1 MRKRL
6 FHKKGSIM
14 VETIIAITVVS
25 LVIFT
30 AVSLSISSMNT
41 AQSAVRR
48 AQAQHFAEDALVCF
62 LAADNADQF
71 SDALA
76 FRGGFSDSTVT
87 GSEHVYTLS
96 GGNYQAVVQVEYPAD
111 GRATFHVQ
119 VTDRDGDV
127 VASISQFTKGA

>member
-1 MRKRL
+1 MKKRL
-6 FHKKGSIM
+6 FNKKGSIM
-14 VETIIAITVVS
+14 VEAIIALVIVS

-30 AVSLSISSMNT
+30 AVSLSIASINT

-76 FRGGFSDSTVT
+76 FRGGFSDFTVT
-87 GSEHVYTLS
+87 GSEHVYILS
-96 GGNYQAVVQVEYPAD
+96 GSNYRAVAQVEYPVA
-111 GRATFHVQ
+111 GRATFLVQ
-119 VTDRDGDV
+119 VTDRNGDV
-127 VASISQFTKGA
+127 VASISQFQKGA